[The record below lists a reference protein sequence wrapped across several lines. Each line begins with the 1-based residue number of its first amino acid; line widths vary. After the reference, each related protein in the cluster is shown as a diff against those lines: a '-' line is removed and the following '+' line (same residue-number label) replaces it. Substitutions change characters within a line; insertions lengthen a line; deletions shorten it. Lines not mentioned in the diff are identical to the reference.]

1 MTYCC
6 GILVRDGLVMIADTR
21 TNAGLDNVSTFR
33 KLHIFSKPGER
44 IMAIASAGNLAISQS
59 VLSTLTEGIEDPDTG
74 DVETLMNAPTMFQ
87 AAQRIGRAI
96 RLVHATEG
104 PALRSEDVSFDVSF
118 LFGGQIKGSRMRLF
132 MVYTAG
138 NFIECTTD
146 TPYLQIG
153 EHKYGKP
160 VLDRAMHY
168 DVELYEALKTGL
180 ISMDSTMRSNLGVGL
195 PIDVLVVR
203 TDACEADL
211 NHRIEAGEPYFH
223 DLRSRWS
230 AALRRRTRIFRD
242 HPINPKQKQK
252 TEGEETMADATNKI
266 AIVTGAGTG
275 VGRAA
280 SLALMNAGFTVV
292 LAGRRMEMLE
302 ETKKL
307 GDNVGKSLCVSADMT
322 DPGSIAALFAKVMDT
337 YGRLDVL
344 FNNAG
349 MGAPPVNFEDLSLE
363 QWQAVVNT
371 NLTGPFLCTQHA
383 FRIMKDQNPR
393 GGRIINNGSI
403 SAHAPRP
410 YSAAYTSTKH
420 AITGLTKASNLD
432 GRKYD
437 IAVGQVDIGNAA
449 TPMTDRMVA
458 GPGVMQPDGTMK
470 HEPRMDAKAVG
481 DAVAYMAGL
490 PLDANVLFMTVM
502 ASKMPF
508 VGRG

>member
-6 GILVRDGLVMIADTR
+6 GVLVREGLVMIADTR

-59 VLSTLTEGIEDPDTG
+59 VLSTLTEGLEDPHTG
-74 DVETLMNAPTMFQ
+74 DIETLLNAPTMFQ
-87 AAQRIGRAI
+87 AAQRIGRATPS
-96 RLVHATEG
+96 VHANTG
-104 PALRSEDVSFDVSF
+104 VALQSEDINFDVSF
-118 LFGGQIKGSRMRLF
+118 LFGGQINGSRMRLF
-132 MVYTAG
+132 MVYPAG

-168 DVELYEALKTGL
+168 DVEWYEALKTSL

-203 TDACEADL
+203 SDVCDADL

-230 AALRRRTRIFRD
+230 AALRAAHQNIPR
-242 HPINPKQKQK
+242 PPYK
-252 TEGEETMADATNKI
+252 TEAANRI
-266 AIVTGAGTG
+266 ALVTGAGTG

-280 SLALMNAGFTVV
+280 SLALMKAGFTVV
-292 LAGRRMEMLE
+292 LAGRRMEMLQ
-302 ETKKL
+302 ETQKL
-307 GDNVGKSLCVSADMT
+307 GDNVGKSMPVTADMT
-322 DPGSIAALFAKVMDT
+322 DPGSIAALFAKVMEL

-383 FRIMKDQNPR
+383 FRIMKDQTPR

-410 YSAAYTSTKH
+410 FSSAYTSTKH
-420 AITGLTKASNLD
+420 AITGLTKATNLD
-432 GRKYD
+432 GRMYD

-458 GPGVMQPDGTMK
+458 GVLQPDGRK
-470 HEPRMDAKAVG
+470 IPEPRMDAKAVG
-481 DAVAYMAGL
+481 DAVAYMASL